1 MRCIMD
7 KQKLILE
14 GLKQDSINEASL
26 GRLFQHIGKDFI
38 VFITSDRQVLDKSEN
53 SKRRK
58 ELEKYIRLTGFGYN
72 KVVGSYKEEETG
84 DTKKENSFVVY
95 GKDEKDM
102 LKVFKRLGEKYEQD
116 SILFIDLEG
125 NAYLLYTYGSN
136 KGEKDKLGK
145 FRVGIVGDY
154 YSTIGKKGFRFEVD
168 ESYQKESF
176 TTFSGM
182 LHENFMKFVNKYEDF
197 DIRWESR

>member
-1 MRCIMD
+1 MD

-38 VFITSDRQVLDKSEN
+38 VFITSDRKVLDKSEN

-58 ELEKYIRLTGFGYN
+58 ELEKYIRLVGFGYN

-182 LHENFMKFVNKYEDF
+182 LHENFMKFVNKYDDF
-197 DIRWESR
+197 DIRWERR

>member
-1 MRCIMD
+1 MD

-197 DIRWESR
+197 DIRWERR

>member
-58 ELEKYIRLTGFGYN
+58 ELEKYIRLAGFGYN
-72 KVVGSYKEEETG
+72 KVVGSYKEEERQGILRKRTLLLSMVKM
-84 DTKKENSFVVY
+84 KK
-95 GKDEKDM
+95 
-102 LKVFKRLGEKYEQD
+102 
-116 SILFIDLEG
+116 IC
-125 NAYLLYTYGSN
+125 
-136 KGEKDKLGK
+136 
-145 FRVGIVGDY
+145 
-154 YSTIGKKGFRFEVD
+154 
-168 ESYQKESF
+168 
-176 TTFSGM
+176 
-182 LHENFMKFVNKYEDF
+182 
-197 DIRWESR
+197 SRCLNV

>member
-1 MRCIMD
+1 MD
-7 KQKLILE
+7 KHGLILE
-14 GLKQDSINEASL
+14 ELKNISTINEASL

-58 ELEKYIRLTGFGYN
+58 ELEKYIRLAGFGYN

-136 KGEKDKLGK
+136 KDEKDKLGK

-182 LHENFMKFVNKYEDF
+182 LHENFMKFVNKYDDF
-197 DIRWESR
+197 DIRWENR

>member
-116 SILFIDLEG
+116 SSLFIDLEG

-197 DIRWESR
+197 DIRWENR